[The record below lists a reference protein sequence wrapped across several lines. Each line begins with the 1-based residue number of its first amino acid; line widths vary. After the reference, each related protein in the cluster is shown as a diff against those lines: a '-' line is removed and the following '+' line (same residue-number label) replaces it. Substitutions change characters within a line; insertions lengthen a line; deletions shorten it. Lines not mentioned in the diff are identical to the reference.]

1 MNTIA
6 APAPP
11 SGGSV
16 RPVRLGLRENWPQ
29 FTLLVIVNMAVGGLV
44 GLERTTVPLIGSET
58 FGLTSDLAVFS
69 FIIAF
74 GLTKALTNLAAG
86 ALTARFRRKQLL
98 VAGWLIG
105 APVPFA
111 LAYAPSWGWIVAANV
126 LLGLNQGLTWSMTV
140 NMKIDLV
147 GPARR
152 GLATGLNEAA
162 GYTAVGVTALLTGY
176 LATGYGLRP
185 VPELIGVVFLVAGLA
200 LALAVRDTAAHV
212 ALELAHHTGPLPT
225 GEDTGPKATFIR
237 TSWRDRSLRGA
248 SQAGLVN
255 NLNDGLT
262 WGVFPL
268 LFTDHGLGLAAVGL
282 IKGLYPVLWGLGQIP
297 AGHLADRFGRKPLIV
312 HGMLVQ
318 AGGLVLALV
327 LLDRPLLAGVLSAVA
342 LGLGTAMVYPALIAS
357 VSDHAHPAWR
367 ANALGT
373 YRFWRDIGYAAGALV
388 AGVLADRLGLD
399 ATVIAAAVLT
409 AASGLLAARW
419 ITEQRPGRS
428 VAARGVHDH
437 GHSGEAHQGADDVE
451 AVGAVAVGDHAPD
464 DRPRDEDPAV
474 RGQDAPEVVV
484 GLEGGHHAVQTERD
498 DTGTDPDP
506 ALVLADALPHQP
518 GASDLEQGGDDEQG
532 DGTGDEHGA
541 EPSDERGNGKRGQ
554 GADRNGSRA
563 G

>member
-1 MNTIA
+1 MKTA
-6 APAPP
+6 LPVEDRPA
-11 SGGSV
+11 
-16 RPVRLGLRENWPQ
+16 VRLGLRENRLQ
-29 FTLLVIVNMAVGGLV
+29 FTLLVVVNVCVGGLV
-44 GLERTTVPLIGSET
+44 GLERTTVPLIGTET

-98 VAGWLIG
+98 LAGWLIG
-105 APVPFA
+105 VPVPFA

-162 GYTAVGVTALLTGY
+162 GYTAVGATALLTGY
-176 LATGYGLRP
+176 LATTHGLRP
-185 VPELIGVVFLVAGLA
+185 VPELIGVVFVTAGLA
-200 LALAVRDTAAHV
+200 LSLVVRDTAAHV
-212 ALELAHHTGPLPT
+212 ALELAQHAEPLPT
-225 GEDTGPKATFIR
+225 GEDTGLKATFAR

-268 LFTDHGLGLAAVGL
+268 LFTDHGLGIAAVGL
-282 IKGLYPVLWGLGQIP
+282 IKGLYPILWGIGQIP
-297 AGHLADRFGRKPLIV
+297 TGHLADRIGRRPLIV
-312 HGMLVQ
+312 TGMLVQ
-318 AGGLVLALV
+318 SAGFVLALA

-388 AGVLADRLGLD
+388 AGILADLLGLN

-419 ITEQRPGRS
+419 ITERPKG
-428 VAARGVHDH
+428 
-437 GHSGEAHQGADDVE
+437 
-451 AVGAVAVGDHAPD
+451 
-464 DRPRDEDPAV
+464 
-474 RGQDAPEVVV
+474 
-484 GLEGGHHAVQTERD
+484 
-498 DTGTDPDP
+498 
-506 ALVLADALPHQP
+506 
-518 GASDLEQGGDDEQG
+518 
-532 DGTGDEHGA
+532 
-541 EPSDERGNGKRGQ
+541 
-554 GADRNGSRA
+554 
-563 G
+563 